1 IGYMVS
7 SDILNAKIDSN
18 NPFENQNKLL
28 SAMTGQDKQ
37 YFKRLDFT
45 KEPRYTGIKLESAGD
60 QTKYVA
66 DKNVNDWTIDYF
78 VRAKSDDMV
87 YVYFPATYE
96 KKVNLWG
103 GKWNEETSDY
113 DYPTFINYFFEH
125 EYYCITKLG
134 RYEPGQEF
142 SIRVTV
148 ANEYTYM
155 ADQFFYYFD
164 EEEFKKDIALLHQN
178 TWNINDN
185 WSDTKIE
192 GTVTASANQIFF
204 TSIPNEP
211 GWTVKVDGKKA
222 DIIDVADGF
231 IGVELMPGEHTV
243 SMSFFPAGLAPG
255 ILLAVAGIGLVVV
268 FILMD
273 KKKTF
278 RPAARPQKKEPVPA
292 PAN

>member
-1 IGYMVS
+1 M
-7 SDILNAKIDSN
+7 
-18 NPFENQNKLL
+18 
-28 SAMTGQDKQ
+28 
-37 YFKRLDFT
+37 
-45 KEPRYTGIKLESAGD
+45 
-60 QTKYVA
+60 
-66 DKNVNDWTIDYF
+66 
-78 VRAKSDDMV
+78 
-87 YVYFPATYE
+87 
-96 KKVNLWG
+96 
-103 GKWNEETSDY
+103 
-113 DYPTFINYFFEH
+113 
-125 EYYCITKLG
+125 
-134 RYEPGQEF
+134 
-142 SIRVTV
+142 TV
-148 ANEYTYM
+148 ANDYTYM